1 MVHIELWISWCFCT
15 WLAVPITVWPILP
28 VSSNAHY
35 WLNKGY
41 IELYENGGK
50 IWFTSSPSCHNSN
63 SISKLECVLT
73 LFFVPWFLREH
84 THTQKWLKFW
94 HCPNCLE
101 HFFIEGGFI
110 YIFTGLLQG
119 VLEGYCMIFL
129 QFIAFSFKKKHS
141 KYLHLGHQVF
151 PLHTLYCIF
160 RASLINPI
168 WKNQLYAVIMNLL
181 SRLHSKMALIS
192 NWKIVYRK
200 KWEFVYVR

>member
-1 MVHIELWISWCFCT
+1 MCAF
-15 WLAVPITVWPILP
+15 
-28 VSSNAHY
+28 AHY

-129 QFIAFSFKKKHS
+129 QFIAFSLKKKHS

-168 WKNQLYAVIMNLL
+168 CKTSYMLSSWIYCPDFIQRWRLYLTEKLYTGKSGNLYML
-181 SRLHSKMALIS
+181 DKLH
-192 NWKIVYRK
+192 
-200 KWEFVYVR
+200 